1 MVVIRLAR
9 SGAKKSPFYHVVVA
23 NSRDSRDGR
32 FIERVGYY
40 NPMARGKETRL
51 SIDQE
56 RIAYWKSCGAQPTE
70 RVTSLVKTINNDAN
84 INAPA
89 PTKAEQ
95 KLAQVEESAKAAR
108 VTAEEA
114 KKAAESS
121 EEAAAE

>member
-32 FIERVGYY
+32 FIERLGFY

-56 RIAYWKSCGAQPTE
+56 RIAYWESCGAQSTE
-70 RVTSLVKTINNDAN
+70 RVTSLVKKINKDAN

-95 KLAQVEESAKAAR
+95 KLAQVAESAKAAR

-121 EEAAAE
+121 EEATAE